1 LRVLELEPV
10 RAKRNRGG
18 SMSVRRLGLNQLP
31 ASASASI
38 NASLL
43 PSPLPLE
50 RRPVAAGAEPRDARE
65 PCLTLLVSYAALPHA
80 VGAEAGAI
88 EQLLKKLQAL
98 GADVRWASCNI
109 FSTQDHA
116 AAAIAEAGVPVFA
129 IKGETLEDYWDYTDR
144 IFQFGGE
151 GGTCNMILDD
161 GGDATL
167 YILMG
172 ARVEAGETDLIAVP
186 TSDEEV
192 CLFNQIRKR
201 LAASPGWFTKQ
212 RDAIRG
218 VSEETTTGV
227 HRLYD
232 LHKKGLLPFPAINV
246 NDSVTKSKFDN
257 KYGCKES
264 LVDGI
269 RRATDTMMAGKVAV
283 VCGYGDVGKGS
294 AASLRGAGA
303 RVKVTEI
310 DPICALQAAMDGFE
324 VLVLEDVVHDADI
337 FITTTGNKDVIR
349 LEHIREMKDMAI
361 VGNIGHF
368 DNEIQ
373 VAALRNHKWT
383 NIKDQVDMIQMPSG
397 SRIILLSEGRL
408 LNLGNATGH
417 PSFVMSASF
426 TNQVLAQIELWT
438 KGTDYAP
445 GVYILPKH
453 LDEKV
458 ARLHLKKI
466 GVKLTELK
474 ADQAA
479 YIGVAVEGPFKS
491 EHYRY

>member
-1 LRVLELEPV
+1 MSSDYIVKDIALAGFGRKEIDIAETEMPGLMALREEYGSQQPLKGARIAGSLHMTIQTAVLIE
-10 RAKRNRGG
+10 
-18 SMSVRRLGLNQLP
+18 
-31 ASASASI
+31 
-38 NASLL
+38 
-43 PSPLPLE
+43 
-50 RRPVAAGAEPRDARE
+50 
-65 PCLTLLVSYAALPHA
+65 TLV
-80 VGAEAGAI
+80 
-88 EQLLKKLQAL
+88 AL

-116 AAAIAEAGVPVFA
+116 AAAIAESGTPVFA
-129 IKGETLEDYWDYTDR
+129 VKGETLEEYWDYCDR
-144 IFQFGGE
+144 IFMFEE
-151 GGTCNMILDD
+151 GGCNMILDD

-167 YILMG
+167 YILIG
-172 ARVEAGETDLIAVP
+172 ARVEEGEEDLIAVP
-186 TSDEEV
+186 TSEEEV
-192 CLFNQIRKR
+192 ALFNQIKKR
-201 LAASPGWFTKQ
+201 LKESPGWFVKQ
-212 RDAIRG
+212 RHMIQG
-218 VSEETTTGV
+218 VTEETTTGV
-227 HRLYD
+227 HRLYQMME
-232 LHKKGLLPFPAINV
+232 KGHLPFPAINV

-269 RRATDTMMAGKVAV
+269 RRATDTMMAGKTAV

-303 RVKVTEI
+303 RVKVTEA

-324 VLVLEDVVHDADI
+324 VTTLEDTLSTADI

-349 LEHIREMKDMAI
+349 IEHMREMKDMAI

-373 VAALRNHKWT
+373 VAALKNHKWT
-383 NIKDQVDMIQMPSG
+383 NIKEQVDMIEMPSG
-397 SRIILLSEGRL
+397 NRMILLSEGRL

-426 TNQVLAQIELWT
+426 TNQTLAQIELWT
-438 KGTDYAP
+438 KGDEYDNQ
-445 GVYILPKH
+445 VYVLPKH

-458 ARLHLKKI
+458 ARLHLAKI
-466 GVKLTELK
+466 GVKLTELSSE
-474 ADQAA
+474 QAA
-479 YIGVAVEGPFKS
+479 YIGVKPEGPFKP